1 MQFSLAPELVEPV
14 VRGLLGGVDVDGGPS
29 EEQLVVLDALV
40 RHLWHRDDLVG
51 RVAPLGPSDVA
62 AAVVDPVARR
72 RFHEVLLTL
81 ELCRHPL
88 TAAQVDRVEDYAA
101 ALEFEGPDLAML
113 RDLADQGVGAA
124 AADFARFLDG
134 NLAQR
139 HEPSL
144 QSVPVSLD
152 PEPELAARMRGLAD
166 LPDGTVGRGLVDFYG
181 RAGLTLPG
189 VEGSAMNHWFVAHDT
204 THVIAGLAPTGP
216 GEIALSAFQMAMD
229 DSDIN
234 RGALLASLVVHE
246 AGFAGSASSAAEAGT
261 LATPGAAELLGQEME
276 RGAACRADF
285 SLVDHMALFPRPLAE
300 VREQFGVGRPV
311 DPADGHH
318 CW

>member
-1 MQFSLAPELVEPV
+1 MRFSLAPELVEPV
-14 VRGLLGGVDVDGGPS
+14 VRGLLGGIDVDGGPS
-29 EEQLVVLDALV
+29 DEQLLVLDALA

-51 RVAPLGPSDVA
+51 RVEPLGPDEVA
-62 AAVVDPVARR
+62 ERVTDPVARR

-88 TAAQVDRVEDYAA
+88 SAAQVDRVEAYGA
-101 ALEFEGPDLAML
+101 ALEFEGPDLEML

-124 AADFARFLDG
+124 AADFSRFLDA
-134 NLAQR
+134 NLARR

-144 QSVPVSLD
+144 RTVPVTLD
-152 PEPELAARMRGLAD
+152 PEPELAARMLALAD
-166 LPDGTVGRGLVDFYG
+166 LPEGTVGRGLVDFYA

-204 THVIAGLAPTGP
+204 THVIAGIEPTGP

-229 DSDIN
+229 DNDVN

-246 AGFAGSASSAAEAGT
+246 AGFAGSESSAAEAGT
-261 LATPGAAELLGQEME
+261 LADPAAADLLGQEME
-276 RGAACRADF
+276 RGAACLADF
-285 SLVDHMALFPRPLAE
+285 SLADHMSMFDRPLAE
-300 VREQFGVGRPV
+300 VREQFGVVPPA
-311 DPADGHH
+311 DPSDGHH
-318 CW
+318 HW

>member
-1 MQFSLAPELVEPV
+1 MPFALDADLVEPF
-14 VRGLLGGVDVDGGPS
+14 VRGLWGAVDVDGGPTD
-29 EEQLVVLDALV
+29 EQRAVLDALV

-51 RVAPLGPSDVA
+51 QVEPMTP
-62 AAVVDPVARR
+62 AAVARAVAHPVARR

-81 ELCRHPL
+81 EVCRHPL
-88 TAAQVDRVEDYAA
+88 TAAQVDRVDEYGA
-101 ALEFEGPDLAML
+101 ALDFEGPDLQIL
-113 RDLADQGVGAA
+113 RDLTDRGVGVA
-124 AADFARFLDG
+124 AADFARFLDD
-134 NLAQR
+134 NLSRR
-139 HEPSL
+139 HEPGLRLS
-144 QSVPVSLD
+144 PVTTT
-152 PEPELAARMRGLAD
+152 PEPELAAAMQSLAH
-166 LPDGTVGRGLVDFYG
+166 LPEGTLGRALLDFYD
-181 RAGLTLPG
+181 RAGLSLPG
-189 VEGSAMNHWFVAHDT
+189 VEGSGMNHWFVAHDT
-204 THVIAGLAPTGP
+204 THVIAGIEPTGP
-216 GEIALSAFQMAMD
+216 GEVALSAFQVAMD
-229 DSDIN
+229 DNDVN

-246 AGFAGSASSAAEAGT
+246 AGFAGSASSAAESGI

>member
-14 VRGLLGGVDVDGGPS
+14 VRGLLGGIDVDGGPS
-29 EEQLVVLDALV
+29 DEQLLVLDALV

-51 RVAPLGPSDVA
+51 RVAPLGPHEVA
-62 AAVVDPVARR
+62 AAVADPVARR

-81 ELCRHPL
+81 EVCRHPL
-88 TAAQVDRVEDYAA
+88 TAAQVDRVEEYGA
-101 ALEFEGPDLAML
+101 ALEFEGPDLQIL

-134 NLAQR
+134 NLARR

-144 QSVPVSLD
+144 RSVPVTVE
-152 PEPELAARMRGLAD
+152 PEPELADRMRGLAD
-166 LPDGTVGRGLVDFYG
+166 LPEGTVGRGLVEFYR

-204 THVIAGLAPTGP
+204 THVIAGIEPTGP

-229 DSDIN
+229 DNDVN

-261 LATPGAAELLGQEME
+261 LADPAAAELLGQEME
-276 RGAACRADF
+276 RGAGCLADF
-285 SLVDHMALFPRPLAE
+285 SLADHMAMFDRPLAE
-300 VREQFGVGRPV
+300 VREEFGVAPPA

>member
-1 MQFSLAPELVEPV
+1 LQFSLAPELVEPV
-14 VRGLLGGVDVDGGPS
+14 VRGLLGGIDVDGGPTD
-29 EEQLVVLDALV
+29 EQLVVLDALV

-51 RVAPLGPSDVA
+51 RVGPLGPAEVA
-62 AAVVDPVARR
+62 AVVVDPVARR

-81 ELCRHPL
+81 EVCRHPL
-88 TAAQVDRVEDYAA
+88 TAAQVDRVEEYGA
-101 ALEFEGPDLAML
+101 ALDFEGPDLKML
-113 RDLADQGVGAA
+113 RDLADSGVGAA
-124 AADFARFLDG
+124 AADFSRFLDD
-134 NLAQR
+134 NLSR
-139 HEPSL
+139 RLEPSL
-144 QSVPVSLD
+144 RSVPVTTE
-152 PEPELAARMRGLAD
+152 PEPELAARMQSLAE
-166 LPDGTVGRGLVDFYG
+166 LPSGTVGRALVEFYG

-204 THVIAGLAPTGP
+204 THVIAGIEPTGP

-229 DSDIN
+229 DNEVN

-246 AGFAGSASSAAEAGT
+246 AGFAGSASSAAEAGI

-276 RGAACRADF
+276 RGAACTADF
-285 SLVDHMALFPRPLAE
+285 SLADHMALFDRPLAE
-300 VREQFGVGRPV
+300 VREEFGVGAPP

>member
-14 VRGLLGGVDVDGGPS
+14 VRGLLGGVDVDGGPTT
-29 EEQLVVLDALV
+29 EQLAVLDALV

-51 RVAPLGPSDVA
+51 RVGPAGPDEVA

-88 TAAQVDRVEDYAA
+88 TPAQVDRVEEYGA
-101 ALEFEGPDLAML
+101 ALDFEGPDLRML
-113 RDLADQGVGAA
+113 RDLADQGIGAA
-124 AADFARFLDG
+124 AADFSRFLEG

-139 HEPSL
+139 HEPAL
-144 QSVPVSLD
+144 RAVPVSVG
-152 PEPELAARMRGLAD
+152 PEPELAARMQGLAD
-166 LPDGTVGRGLVDFYG
+166 LPEGTVGRGLLAFYD

-189 VEGSAMNHWFVAHDT
+189 VQGSAMNHWFVAHDT
-204 THVIAGLAPTGP
+204 THVIAGIEPTGP

-229 DSDIN
+229 DNDVN

-246 AGFAGSASSAAEAGT
+246 AGFAGSESSAAEAGT
-261 LATPGAAELLGQEME
+261 LADPAAAELLGQEME
-276 RGAACRADF
+276 RGAACSADF
-285 SLVDHMALFPRPLAE
+285 SLVDHMALFERPLAE
-300 VREQFGVGRPV
+300 VREQFGVVAPENPG
-311 DPADGHH
+311 DGHH

>member
-29 EEQLVVLDALV
+29 DEQLVVLGALV

-51 RVAPLGPSDVA
+51 RVDPLGPAEVA
-62 AAVVDPVARR
+62 VALVDPVARR

-88 TAAQVDRVEDYAA
+88 TSAQVDRVEEYAA
-101 ALEFEGPDLAML
+101 ALEFEGPDLRML
-113 RDLADQGVGAA
+113 RDLVDQGVGAA
-124 AADFARFLDG
+124 AADFSRFLQG
-134 NLAQR
+134 NLARR

-144 QSVPVSLD
+144 RSQPVTLE
-152 PEPELAARMRGLAD
+152 PEPELAARLRGLAD
-166 LPDGTVGRGLVDFYG
+166 LPEGTVGRGLLDLYD

-204 THVIAGLAPTGP
+204 THVIAGIEPTGP

-229 DSDIN
+229 DNDVN

-246 AGFAGSASSAAEAGT
+246 AGFAGSESSSAEAGI

-276 RGAACRADF
+276 RGAACSADF
-285 SLVDHMALFPRPLAE
+285 SLVDHMALFDRPLAE
-300 VREQFGVGRPV
+300 VREEFGVGRPP